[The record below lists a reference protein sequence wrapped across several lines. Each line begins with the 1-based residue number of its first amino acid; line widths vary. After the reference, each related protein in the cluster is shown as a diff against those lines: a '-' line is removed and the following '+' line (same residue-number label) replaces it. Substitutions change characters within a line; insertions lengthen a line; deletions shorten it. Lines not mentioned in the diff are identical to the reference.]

1 MANVEREDSIE
12 HGYQAITEIKKSYMD
27 LKKQYKAAQGV
38 IDRLNTEKCELIKEV
53 DALKKKCEELRQYAS
68 DLEQKYSG
76 ILVGQAEYELQ
87 PEPTEEADYLPAKAF
102 TTNTVFK
109 RGELVWV
116 RDNLR
121 YFPAIFIERASTG
134 PYITLNFEGKQEHWK
149 YCRHI
154 DDLKIPASAIG
165 NAYKGKFLEEYYKSR
180 K

>member
-12 HGYQAITEIKKSYMD
+12 HGYKAITEIKKSYMD

-76 ILVGQAEYELQ
+76 ILVGQAEYKLQ
-87 PEPTEEADYLPAKAF
+87 PEPAKEAECGLTDEP
-102 TTNTVFK
+102 VFK

-116 RDNLR
+116 RDNASW
-121 YFPAIFIERASTG
+121 FPAIFLEKMSEG
-134 PYITLNFEGKQEHWK
+134 LCITTNFEGRQRVYKD
-149 YCRHI
+149 CRRI
-154 DDLKIPASAIG
+154 YDPTIPGRDIG
-165 NAYKGKFLEEYYKSR
+165 WAYKSKLIQKHYGLCEQ
-180 K
+180 

>member
-1 MANVEREDSIE
+1 
-12 HGYQAITEIKKSYMD
+12 MD

-87 PEPTEEADYLPAKAF
+87 PEPAKEAEHELTDEP
-102 TTNTVFK
+102 VFK

-116 RDNLR
+116 RFDSNW
-121 YFPAIFIERASTG
+121 FPSIFIDTISKG
-134 PYITLNFEGKQEHWK
+134 LYITSSFEGRQRPCKDV
-149 YCRHI
+149 RRI
-154 DDLKIPASAIG
+154 NDPTVPACNIG
-165 NAYKGKFLEEYYKSR
+165 WVYKGKLLTEYYKSC

>member
-12 HGYQAITEIKKSYMD
+12 HGYKAITEIKKSYMD

-87 PEPTEEADYLPAKAF
+87 PEQTEEAGYLPAKDF

-116 RDNLR
+116 RDDSR
-121 YFPAIFIERASTG
+121 WFPAIFIERVSTG
-134 PYITLNFEGKQEHWK
+134 PYITLNFEGRQEHWK
-149 YCRHI
+149 CCRHI
-154 DDLKIPASAIG
+154 DDLKIPARDIG
-165 NAYKGKFLEEYYKSR
+165 HPYRSKFIEEYYKAHE
-180 K
+180 